1 MQRAGVWTLTAAA
14 VVILASPPSSRAQ
27 FDEPGKPIEGK
38 IEPRPLVSHFF
49 VPADKRGSAEMQT
62 VIGNSQAYTIKRG
75 DTFLEIS
82 RKFDVGYNALVAAHP
97 ELDPWVPQPGTT
109 IVIPTEWVLPKGP
122 HKGLVLNIPEMR
134 IYYYVP
140 SPRRGAESSTVITY
154 PVGLGRRDWQTP
166 QGSFRIRGKTR
177 NPTWVIP
184 ESIREER
191 YNETGATDSFI
202 RGGDPQNPLGHYRIE
217 LTLPSY
223 AIHGTNKNWGIGMQ
237 VSHGCVRM
245 FPEDIKA
252 FFPVVAVGSEGHFSY
267 QPVKVGVRGGRVIV
281 EVHTDIYGV
290 SPWPW
295 MQAQERISEM
305 GLSGFV
311 DPELLEAAV
320 EAHSGVPT
328 DVSYVDWPVEKLDK
342 RITPEEFDDKG
353 NLIRRVDKD
362 RPAVKDAG

>member
-1 MQRAGVWTLTAAA
+1 MACGAFTLAL
-14 VVILASPPSSRAQ
+14 LAPSLSAAQ
-27 FDEPGKPIEGK
+27 FDEPGKPIDGK
-38 IEPRPLVSHFF
+38 VEPRVVVSHFF
-49 VPADKRGSAEMQT
+49 VPADKGGSAEMQT
-62 VIGNSQAYTIKRG
+62 VIGNSQAYTIKAG

-82 RKFDVGYNALVAAHP
+82 RKFDVGYNELVAAHP
-97 ELDPWVPQPGTT
+97 ELDPWVPQPGVS

-122 HKGLVLNIPEMR
+122 YKGLVLNIPEMR
-134 IYYYVP
+134 FYYYVP

-191 YNETGATDSFI
+191 YRETGATDTAI

-252 FFPVVAVGSEGHFSY
+252 FFPLVAVGGGGRFTYE
-267 QPVKVGVRGGRVIV
+267 PVKVGVQGGRVIV
-281 EVHTDIYGV
+281 EVHEDIYGV

-305 GLSGFV
+305 GLTRYV
-311 DPELLEAAV
+311 DSELLEAAV
-320 EAHSGVPT
+320 EAQSGVPT
-328 DVSYVDWPVEKLDK
+328 DVSYVDWPVEKLDET
-342 RITPEEFDDKG
+342 ITPEDFDDKG
-353 NLIRRVDKD
+353 NLIRQQADGEH
-362 RPAVKDAG
+362 PAVPATTDAG